1 MRAWIVPAGCTDPAG
16 LRLVERPEPA
26 AGPGQVVV
34 RVRAVSLNYRDQAV
48 IRGQYMGGATTR
60 DLIPASDG
68 AGDVVSVGAGVS
80 SVGVGAR
87 VTATFFQPTPQGPA
101 ALGSPLDGMLSEFVA
116 LAADGV
122 VALPDGI
129 GYEAAACLPCAGVT
143 AWHALFAAGRPVVP
157 GDTVLVL
164 GTGGVSM
171 LALQLGRAAGARV
184 VVTSSSDDKLARAL
198 ALGAS
203 DAINY
208 TRAPEWDAEVLRV
221 TGGRGADCVVE
232 IGGAGTLARSFRAAR
247 TRRKG
252 GAHRLP
258 WRPAGRHG
266 ALPPD
271 DEGREPA
278 RRLRRR
284 SADAGG
290 AAAGG
295 GRQPSRARHRSGIR
309 LRPGRGRVRLS
320 LVRRVRRQDRDPLV
334 VGAASRRRR
343 RVRKGGGIWC
353 SSSPWSASP

>member
-1 MRAWIVPAGCTDPAG
+1 MRAWMVPAGCTDPAG

-34 RVRAVSLNYRDQAV
+34 RVRTVSLNYRDQAV

-101 ALGSPLDGMLSEFVA
+101 ALGSPLDGMLSELVA

-143 AWHALFAAGRPVVP
+143 AWRALFAAGRPVLP

-171 LALQLGRAAGARV
+171 LSLQLGRAAGARM

-221 TGGRGADCVVE
+221 TGGRGADCVIE
-232 IGGAGTLARSFRAAR
+232 IGGAGTLARSFRALAHGGKVVLIGFLGGPQGD
-247 TRRKG
+247 TAPYPLMMKG
-252 GAHRLP
+252 GSLHGVFVGDRAMLEALLRAVAVNRL
-258 WRPAGRHG
+258 
-266 ALPPD
+266 
-271 DEGREPA
+271 EPA
-278 RRLRRR
+278 IDRIFGFDEAPAAYACH
-284 SADAGG
+284 SSGG
-290 AAAGG
+290 FVGKVM
-295 GRQPSRARHRSGIR
+295 IR
-309 LRPGRGRVRLS
+309 LS
-320 LVRRVRRQDRDPLV
+320 
-334 VGAASRRRR
+334 
-343 RVRKGGGIWC
+343 
-353 SSSPWSASP
+353 

>member
-171 LALQLGRAAGARV
+171 LSLQLGRAAGARV

-221 TGGRGADCVVE
+221 TGGRGADCVIE
-232 IGGAGTLARSFRAAR
+232 IGGAGTLARSFRALAHGGKVVLIGFLGGPQGD
-247 TRRKG
+247 TAPYPLMMKG
-252 GAHRLP
+252 GSLHGVFVGDRAMLEALLRAVAVNRL
-258 WRPAGRHG
+258 
-266 ALPPD
+266 
-271 DEGREPA
+271 EPA
-278 RRLRRR
+278 IDRVFGFDQ
-284 SADAGG
+284 APDAYACHSSG
-290 AAAGG
+290 AFVGKVV
-295 GRQPSRARHRSGIR
+295 IR
-309 LRPGRGRVRLS
+309 
-320 LVRRVRRQDRDPLV
+320 
-334 VGAASRRRR
+334 
-343 RVRKGGGIWC
+343 
-353 SSSPWSASP
+353 WS

>member
-60 DLIPASDG
+60 DLVPASDG

-80 SVGVGAR
+80 SVGVGTR

-221 TGGRGADCVVE
+221 TGGRGADCVIE
-232 IGGAGTLARSFRAAR
+232 IGGAGTLARSFRALAHGGKVVLIGFLGGPQGD
-247 TRRKG
+247 TAPFPLMMKG
-252 GAHRLP
+252 GSL
-258 WRPAGRHG
+258 HG
-266 ALPPD
+266 VFVGD
-271 DEGREPA
+271 R
-278 RRLRRR
+278 
-284 SADAGG
+284 ADAGG

-295 GRQPSRARHRSGIR
+295 DRQPSRARHRSGIR
-309 LRPGRGRVRLS
+309 LRPGPGRVRLS
-320 LVRRVRRQDRDPLV
+320 LVRRVRRQGRDPLV
-334 VGAASRRRR
+334 VGAEPAPASR
-343 RVRKGGGIWC
+343 
-353 SSSPWSASP
+353 A